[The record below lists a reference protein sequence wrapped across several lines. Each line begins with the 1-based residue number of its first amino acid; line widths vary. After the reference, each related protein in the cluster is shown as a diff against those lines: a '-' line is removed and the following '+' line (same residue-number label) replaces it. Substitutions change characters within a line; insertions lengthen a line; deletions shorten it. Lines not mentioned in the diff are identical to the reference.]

1 MKSAGLLSLEH
12 LEGIFLN
19 FEELIHV
26 NTQFVKKL
34 QAAVDMTNKKGDEV
48 STVII

>member
-19 FEELIHV
+19 LEELIHV

-34 QAAVDMTNKKGDEV
+34 QGAVDIAVKKGDEV
-48 STVII
+48 N

>member
-1 MKSAGLLSLEH
+1 MEH

-19 FEELIHV
+19 LDELVHV

-34 QAAVDMTNKKGDEV
+34 QSAVDMATKKGDEV
-48 STVII
+48 SKIIMGTS